1 MAICSKCDGVDLRR
15 SHRRNRVEMIL
26 SWIGILPWRC
36 RDCGERFLRFMAAE
50 RNALPKDHRKL
61 DRSLWQRLPVSTR
74 LQIAGYGAGIALTL
88 VFFAWLA
95 WGSRE

>member
-1 MAICSKCDGVDLRR
+1 
-15 SHRRNRVEMIL
+15 
-26 SWIGILPWRC
+26 
-36 RDCGERFLRFMAAE
+36 MAAE
-50 RNALPKDHRKL
+50 RNALPKDHRTL